1 MKLTPNFT
9 KDEFEFSQ
17 TATRKGI
24 DNSIPAEILPHVTM
38 AAAGMELVRALCGN
52 RPIRVS
58 SGYRCHALNRAVG
71 GAPDSAHTQGWA
83 VDFTVA
89 GLTTKEV
96 VRLIAASKLNYDQCI
111 AEGVSKVNPNGAWVH
126 ISFAPRMRRQN
137 LEADFTTGR
146 AIYVELP
153 SA

>member
-9 KDEFEFSQ
+9 KEEFEFSQ

-38 AAAGMELVRALCGN
+38 AAAGMELIRALCGN

-89 GLTTKEV
+89 GLATKEV

-111 AEGVSKVNPNGAWVH
+111 EEGSWVH
-126 ISFAPRMRRQN
+126 ISFDPRMRRRN
-137 LEADFTTGR
+137 LIAKFKDGVATYTEGVA
-146 AIYVELP
+146 
-153 SA
+153 